1 MRSIKSKLTFLLI
14 LANTAPAAWSE
25 PAAVNTPGTM
35 AIAPAGITYF
45 AAAGDT
51 LTSIAQNLTGNG
63 NNWIALGKLNRIAND
78 RTIPV
83 GSAIAIPLTLLPDE
97 PGEAKVVAFAG
108 VVTAATASGAAAP
121 VAIGTRIAEGSQINT
136 GNNGFLTLSLA
147 DGSHISLP
155 SNSQIRLS
163 KLRMARYTRSPRT
176 EITLIGGHVE
186 SQVAPL
192 SANKGRFEVRS
203 TLATAGVRG
212 THFRVGMAGDRI
224 ANTVLSGAVAVGS
237 PARPASLTLAAG
249 SGNIIDATTVGK
261 PVALLAAP
269 ALAADGSLQERPTIL
284 FSVQALDGAAAYHA
298 QIARDKNAIDVLAEI
313 HSQGRQLKVDGI
325 PDGDYF
331 ARISAIAPSGLEGI
345 PGIFPFKLKARPV
358 PPFSSQPQ
366 SKVRAEQL
374 EFSWIEAPDA
384 QAYHLQVAKDVAF
397 EELLIDAADVRGL
410 QFSSDK
416 LPPGKYFWRTASIA
430 RREGTADH
438 GPFGE
443 TRSFDLMPAQKMAQ
457 ATDNGGNELSFSW
470 PSEPGQK
477 FLLQIG
483 RDAAFSSLLH
493 STETMQPEARI
504 ARPEVGTYFVRVKAT
519 DADGY
524 VGAFS
529 ATQKITID
537 SRWQT
542 GSGAPL
548 QSGGSAT
555 RAGF

>member
-1 MRSIKSKLTFLLI
+1 MRSIQHTLAFLFILTN
-14 LANTAPAAWSE
+14 AAPAAWSQ
-25 PAAVNTPGTM
+25 PAAVNAPGTM
-35 AIAPAGITYF
+35 AIASASITYF

-51 LTSIAQNLTGNG
+51 LTSIAQHLTGNG

-78 RTIPV
+78 RAIPL

-97 PGEAKVVAFAG
+97 PGEARVVAFAG
-108 VVTAATASGAAAP
+108 AVTAAPASGVPTP
-121 VAIGTRIAEGSQINT
+121 VAIGTKIAEGSQINT
-136 GNNGFLTLSLA
+136 GNNGFLTLALP

-155 SNSQIRLS
+155 SNSRIRLS

-212 THFRVGMAGDRI
+212 THFRVGMAGDGI

-237 PARPASLTLAAG
+237 AARPASLTLAAG

-269 ALAADGSLQERPTIL
+269 ALAADGSLQERPTIQFAL
-284 FSVQALDGAAAYHA
+284 QALDGAAAYHV
-298 QIARDKNAIDVLAEI
+298 QIARDKDAHDVLAET
-313 HSQGRQLKVDGI
+313 HGPGPQLKIDGI

-331 ARISAIAPSGLEGI
+331 ARISALDRSGLEGV
-345 PGIFPFKLKARPV
+345 PGTFPFKLKARPV

-366 SKVRAEQL
+366 SKVRAERV

-384 QAYHLQVAKDVAF
+384 QAYHLQVAKDAAF

-416 LPPGKYFWRTASIA
+416 LPPGKYFWHTASIA
-430 RREGTADH
+430 RHEGKADH

-443 TRSFDLMPAQKMAQ
+443 TRSFDLMAAQKMAQ

-493 STETMQPEARI
+493 STETTQPEVRI

-529 ATQKITID
+529 ATQKIMID

-542 GSGAPL
+542 GNGAPL